1 MKTLWCKNQEN
12 PSDRISHAWAPL
24 NGHHHERSI
33 KTFYSVG
40 AITMTRCTSTDI
52 STNKSLRK
60 TGLEQGLHK
69 TPAPNGQ
76 TYF

>member
-1 MKTLWCKNQEN
+1 MKKKKRYNVGTITL
-12 PSDRISHAWAPL
+12 
-24 NGHHHERSI
+24 
-33 KTFYSVG
+33 
-40 AITMTRCTSTDI
+40 TRWTSTDI
-52 STNKSLRK
+52 LTNESMGK